1 MVHKL
6 VEHILQGNLDKNMIT
21 EVDLNGYRENEK
33 YEMVEDIKVLNKL

>member
-33 YEMVEDIKVLNKL
+33 SEMVEDIKVLNKL